1 MNTNTY
7 IISWDMTGLEAV
19 VDVTET
25 LRMANDFER
34 ESIFMRI
41 RDPHNEPKNKS
52 LNDINQVAHMMM
64 LRARANSQRHYEIY
78 ILKTTEDITKADLER
93 MFEDNPQAIA
103 DLIRER
109 GDQLYSDRVNKRTQV
124 IE

>member
-7 IISWDMTGLEAV
+7 VISWDMTGLEAV
-19 VDVTET
+19 VDVTES

-41 RDPHNEPKNKS
+41 KDPHNEPKNKS
-52 LNDINQVAHMMM
+52 LNDINHVAHMMM

-93 MFEDNPQAIA
+93 MFEDRPQATA

-109 GDQLYSDRVNKRTQV
+109 GDRLYSDRVNRRTQV